1 MKQCFNNMEMYRG
14 MTNLVVFQ
22 AMTDVALFQGMTD
35 VALYQGM
42 TDVALY
48 QGMTDVAL
56 YQGMT
61 SVVPKELQ
69 VLIWAL
75 APAGT
80 ALPSDGSPADEV
92 VISAQHLS
100 SASAKPG
107 LNNAPI

>member
-22 AMTDVALFQGMTD
+22 AMTDVALF
-35 VALYQGM
+35 
-42 TDVALY
+42 

>member
-1 MKQCFNNMEMYRG
+1 MKKCFNNMEMYRG

-22 AMTDVALFQGMTD
+22 A
-35 VALYQGM
+35 
-42 TDVALY
+42 
-48 QGMTDVAL
+48 MTDVAL